1 VPVGKKIKC
10 PGCGDSL
17 QVPDT
22 EEPQTV
28 EIEAEA
34 PPRRRRAAP
43 RDDEEDFDDER
54 EERPAP
60 RKRRKKKK
68 KAASSLPLILGL
80 SIGGGV
86 LLLSGVV
93 ALAVF
98 RPWESKTG
106 TTVAATDTTRP
117 RTQDPGKGMRQEQPG
132 DQRPEGKGFG
142 GGGDGQFASAGK
154 RVYDA
159 QVCSGCHALGG
170 GGGGY
175 TGGGRGPS
183 LAGVG
188 SKHNAQWL
196 TEHVRNPKS
205 HRANSRMPAYE
216 EKMSPDEL
224 RSIGEYLASL
234 R

>member
-1 VPVGKKIKC
+1 
-10 PGCGDSL
+10 
-17 QVPDT
+17 VPDT
-22 EEPQTV
+22 EEPEPV

-43 RDDEEDFDDER
+43 RDEDEEDFDDER

-68 KAASSLPLILGL
+68 KAASSLPLILVL

-98 RPWESKTG
+98 RPWEGKTAS
-106 TTVAATDTTRP
+106 TVAASDTSRP
-117 RTQDPGKGMRQEQPG
+117 RPPDPGKGMRQELPG
-132 DQRPEGKGFG
+132 DPRPEGKGFG
-142 GGGDGQFASAGK
+142 GGGDTQFASAGK
-154 RVYDA
+154 KIYDG
-159 QVCSGCHALGG
+159 QDCSRCHALGG
-170 GGGGY
+170 GGGGFK
-175 TGGGRGPS
+175 GGGRGPS

-205 HRANSRMPAYE
+205 HRANSRMPSYE